1 MPATPTWPWRH
12 RELHVQDWLWVL
24 RNRALGTWVTH
35 RCCLELAAEDTVP
48 SLKAPQ
54 KIRHPLFCEIPLP
67 TPLILS
73 PLQSRPRI
81 RDHQASSDARGAR
94 CCGGRSGCGPGGLGR
109 AGSSRGSRPRSAH
122 EQEVPRGA
130 MSSFS
135 PHLPPAPSRGC
146 RSRFLLSGIGL
157 GFVWELWNPG
167 ATGESAS
174 PRPGQA
180 DYSLALAHSPEFFL
194 FTAARVTRGL
204 PGGPDQPRALTG
216 G

>member
-1 MPATPTWPWRH
+1 MWPWRH

-35 RCCLELAAEDTVP
+35 RCCLELPAEDTVP

-67 TPLILS
+67 TPLILP

-109 AGSSRGSRPRSAH
+109 AGSSRGSRPRSTH

-146 RSRFLLSGIGL
+146 RSPVSCCPESAWGLSGNSGIL
-157 GFVWELWNPG
+157 ERQENL
-167 ATGESAS
+167 
-174 PRPGQA
+174 PRHAQA
-180 DYSLALAHSPEFFL
+180 RQITL
-194 FTAARVTRGL
+194 
-204 PGGPDQPRALTG
+204 
-216 G
+216 